1 MVKNRIVT
9 QITQKT
15 GMAKSKNAD
24 NTLADLRAKYHI
36 FAKNLKFLIT
46 SLTANHACMV
56 GYSKAR
62 LEVAKAINSLT
73 VDTPLFGCAGDIPAN
88 NASVGT
94 VDGGGATASD
104 NNNNN
109 NNSSTTDLVI
119 ANNGNTNT
127 NSKDS
132 YAAIHLALHR
142 KNKLYHDKYTEHIL
156 TYAAEWERVLTT
168 RINGHLKQSETLRV
182 DLDHYAKKV
191 EDLHKTIN
199 RTMTKG
205 KPVSDDNVDR
215 LKRNEAKLIQ
225 ARMEY
230 DRFVNDLCGYMEE
243 VMSRGWKDLHPLL
256 VKMAQFDATLC
267 NEESSLFARGMTG
280 VTDRLKNMKN
290 DHPGL
295 TPLGRLKELETASL
309 ESIARSNPDYGVI
322 VQGGG
327 EAATFAPLGGSS
339 TTTIGGGGLFSTLVT
354 SSSDELPL
362 NSDHKSDAGGGGGG
376 GGGGLYGQTASAPS
390 SGNYDWTRGSGG
402 EGGGGGNFIAPAP
415 SSGSGYDWATGGGVM
430 GGGGGG
436 GVSSIAPSEMVDRRR
451 TGVYS
456 NNPTSPQMS
465 SMLMAMQHAPP
476 PPTLGDIYDLNNG
489 GTSSNAPP
497 APPAQQQQQQYYGAR
512 PPMPPAPPP
521 SMPPPPPPTPTNNNM
536 MTSNFSQMSMY
547 GSLQGGGSGSSTNP
561 FGDDSSQVSYGA
573 PPQQGY
579 GVPQQQ
585 QQGYGAAPP
594 PSYGAPPQQ
603 GYGAPTQQGY
613 GAPTQQA
620 PYGQQQQQATY
631 GTPRNPF

>member
-24 NTLADLRAKYHI
+24 NTLADLRAKYYI

-46 SLTANHACMV
+46 SLTTNHACMV

-62 LEVAKAINSLT
+62 LDVAKAINSLT
-73 VDTPLFGCAGDIPAN
+73 VDTPLFGCAGDITA
-88 NASVGT
+88 ASVGT
-94 VDGGGATASD
+94 VDGGGAPGD
-104 NNNNN
+104 N

-119 ANNGNTNT
+119 TNSNTN

-156 TYAAEWERVLTT
+156 SYATEWERILTT

-199 RTMTKG
+199 KTMTKG
-205 KPVSDDNVDR
+205 KPVSDDNVDK

-225 ARMEY
+225 ARAEY

-243 VMSRGWKDLHPLL
+243 VMIRGWKDLHPLL
-256 VKMAQFDATLC
+256 VKMAQFDTTLC
-267 NEESSLFARGMTG
+267 NEESLLFTKSMTS

-290 DHPGL
+290 HHPGL

-309 ESIARSNPDYGVI
+309 ESIARCNPDYGVI

-339 TTTIGGGGLFSTLVT
+339 TTTTTTIGGGGLFSTLMT

-362 NSDHKSDAGGGGGG
+362 DSNHSSDAVG

-402 EGGGGGNFIAPAP
+402 GGGGGGNFIAPAP
-415 SSGSGYDWATGGGVM
+415 SSGSGYDWATGGGGM
-430 GGGGGG
+430 GGGR
-436 GVSSIAPSEMVDRRR
+436 GVPSIAPSEMVDRRR
-451 TGVYS
+451 TGVYG

-465 SMLMAMQHAPP
+465 SMIMAMQHAPP

-489 GTSSNAPP
+489 GSSSNAPP
-497 APPAQQQQQQYYGAR
+497 APPAQQQQQYYGAR

-547 GSLQGGGSGSSTNP
+547 GASQQGGGGGSGTNP

-579 GVPQQQ
+579 S
-585 QQGYGAAPP
+585 APP
-594 PSYGAPPQQ
+594 PSYGAPQQ
-603 GYGAPTQQGY
+603 GYGAPTQQ
-613 GAPTQQA
+613 AS
-620 PYGQQQQQATY
+620 YGQQQQQQAPY
-631 GTPRNPF
+631 GAQY

>member
-1 MVKNRIVT
+1 
-9 QITQKT
+9 
-15 GMAKSKNAD
+15 MAKSKNAD
-24 NTLADLRAKYHI
+24 NTLADLRAKYYI

-46 SLTANHACMV
+46 SLTTNHACMV

-73 VDTPLFGCAGDIPAN
+73 VDTPLFGCAGDIPA
-88 NASVGT
+88 AG
-94 VDGGGATASD
+94 GGGAPPGD

-109 NNSSTTDLVI
+109 STDLVI
-119 ANNGNTNT
+119 TNNNSNTT

-156 TYAAEWERVLTT
+156 TYATEWERILTT

-199 RTMTKG
+199 KTMTKG
-205 KPVSDDNVDR
+205 KPVSDDNVDK

-230 DRFVNDLCGYMEE
+230 DRFVIDLCGYMEE
-243 VMSRGWKDLHPLL
+243 VMLRGWKDLHPLL
-256 VKMAQFDATLC
+256 VKMAQFDTTLC
-267 NEESSLFARGMTG
+267 NEESSLFTKSMTS

-327 EAATFAPLGGSS
+327 EAATFAPLGS
-339 TTTIGGGGLFSTLVT
+339 TTTIGGGGLFSTLMT

-362 NSDHKSDAGGGGGG
+362 NSNHSSDTGGGGGG
-376 GGGGLYGQTASAPS
+376 IYGQTASAPS

-402 EGGGGGNFIAPAP
+402 GGGGNFIAPAP
-415 SSGSGYDWATGGGVM
+415 SSGSGYDWAGGGGM

-497 APPAQQQQQQYYGAR
+497 APSAQQQQQQYYGAR

-536 MTSNFSQMSMY
+536 MTSSFSQMSMY
-547 GSLQGGGSGSSTNP
+547 GTSLQGGGSSTNP

-573 PPQQGY
+573 PL
-579 GVPQQQ
+579 
-585 QQGYGAAPP
+585 QQGYGAPQKQQQG
-594 PSYGAPPQQ
+594 YGAPPQQ

-613 GAPTQQA
+613 GAPIQQA
-620 PYGQQQQQATY
+620 PYGQQQQQAPY

>member
-24 NTLADLRAKYHI
+24 NTLADLRAKYYI

-46 SLTANHACMV
+46 SLTTNHACMV

-73 VDTPLFGCAGDIPAN
+73 VDTPLFGCAGDIPA
-88 NASVGT
+88 AGG
-94 VDGGGATASD
+94 GGGAPPGDS
-104 NNNNN
+104 NN
-109 NNSSTTDLVI
+109 NNSSTTTDLVI
-119 ANNGNTNT
+119 NTN

-156 TYAAEWERVLTT
+156 TYATEWERILTT

-199 RTMTKG
+199 KTMTKG
-205 KPVSDDNVDR
+205 KPVSDDNVDK

-230 DRFVNDLCGYMEE
+230 DRFVLDLCGYMEE
-243 VMSRGWKDLHPLL
+243 VMLRGWKDLHPLL
-256 VKMAQFDATLC
+256 VKMAQFDTTLC
-267 NEESSLFARGMTG
+267 NEESSLFTRSMTS

-327 EAATFAPLGGSS
+327 EAATFAPLGST
-339 TTTIGGGGLFSTLVT
+339 TTTIGGGGLFSTLMT

-362 NSDHKSDAGGGGGG
+362 NSNHSSNAGGGGAGG
-376 GGGGLYGQTASAPS
+376 AGIYGQTASAPS
-390 SGNYDWTRGSGG
+390 SGNYDWTRGS
-402 EGGGGGNFIAPAP
+402 GGGGNFIAPAP
-415 SSGSGYDWATGGGVM
+415 SSGSGYDWATGGGGM

-536 MTSNFSQMSMY
+536 MTSSFSQMSMY
-547 GSLQGGGSGSSTNP
+547 GTSLQGGGSSTNP
-561 FGDDSSQVSYGA
+561 FADDSSQVSYGA

-579 GVPQQQ
+579 GVPQKQ
-585 QQGYGAAPP
+585 QQGYGAPP
-594 PSYGAPPQQ
+594 SSYGAPPQQ

-620 PYGQQQQQATY
+620 PYGHQQQAPY
-631 GTPRNPF
+631 GTQNRG

>member
-24 NTLADLRAKYHI
+24 NALADLRAKYYI

-46 SLTANHACMV
+46 SLTTNHACMV

-73 VDTPLFGCAGDIPAN
+73 VDTPLFSCAGDIPA
-88 NASVGT
+88 AAAVGT
-94 VDGGGATASD
+94 VDGGAPPGE
-104 NNNNN
+104 NN
-109 NNSSTTDLVI
+109 NNSASNTTHLVI
-119 ANNGNTNT
+119 VT
-127 NSKDS
+127 NSNTTTNSSNDS

-156 TYAAEWERVLTT
+156 TYATEWERILTT

-199 RTMTKG
+199 KTMTKG
-205 KPVSDDNVDR
+205 KPVSDDNVDK

-225 ARMEY
+225 ARAEY

-243 VMSRGWKDLHPLL
+243 VMIRGWKDLHPLL
-256 VKMAQFDATLC
+256 VKMAQFDTTLC
-267 NEESSLFARGMTG
+267 NEESSLLTRSMTS

-322 VQGGG
+322 IHGGG

-339 TTTIGGGGLFSTLVT
+339 TTTIGGGGLFSTLMT

-362 NSDHKSDAGGGGGG
+362 NSNQSSDAGGGG

-402 EGGGGGNFIAPAP
+402 GGGGGNFIAPAP
-415 SSGSGYDWATGGGVM
+415 SSGSDYDWATGGGGM

-436 GVSSIAPSEMVDRRR
+436 RRGVSSIAPSEMVDRRR
-451 TGVYS
+451 TGMYS

-476 PPTLGDIYDLNNG
+476 PPTLGDIYDLNKG
-489 GTSSNAPP
+489 GTSTNAPP
-497 APPAQQQQQQYYGAR
+497 AQQQQYYGAR
-512 PPMPPAPPP
+512 PLMPPAPPP

-547 GSLQGGGSGSSTNP
+547 GGASQQGGGGGISTNP
-561 FGDDSSQVSYGA
+561 FGDDSSQVSY
-573 PPQQGY
+573 
-579 GVPQQQ
+579 
-585 QQGYGAAPP
+585 
-594 PSYGAPPQQ
+594 SAPPQQ
-603 GYGAPTQQGY
+603 GYGAPQQQQQGY
-613 GAPTQQA
+613 NAPPPSYGVPQQGHGAPKQQA
-620 PYGQQQQQATY
+620 SYGQQQQQASY
-631 GTPRNPF
+631 GQQQQAPYGAQY

>member
-1 MVKNRIVT
+1 M
-9 QITQKT
+9 
-15 GMAKSKNAD
+15 
-24 NTLADLRAKYHI
+24 
-36 FAKNLKFLIT
+36 
-46 SLTANHACMV
+46 
-56 GYSKAR
+56 
-62 LEVAKAINSLT
+62 AKAINSLT
-73 VDTPLFGCAGDIPAN
+73 FNTPLFGCAGDIPAN
-88 NASVGT
+88 ASVGM
-94 VDGGGATASD
+94 VDGGGGTASD

-109 NNSSTTDLVI
+109 SSMTDLVI
-119 ANNGNTNT
+119 TNDGNNA

-132 YAAIHLALHR
+132 HAAIHLALHR

-156 TYAAEWERVLTT
+156 TYAAEWERILTT
-168 RINGHLKQSETLRV
+168 RISGHLKQSETLRV

-199 RTMTKG
+199 KTMTKG

-243 VMSRGWKDLHPLL
+243 VMLRGWKDLHPLL
-256 VKMAQFDATLC
+256 VKMAQFDTTLC
-267 NEESSLFARGMTG
+267 NEESSLFTRSMTG

-339 TTTIGGGGLFSTLVT
+339 TIGGGGLFSTLMT

-362 NSDHKSDAGGGGGG
+362 NSNHRSDAGVGG

-402 EGGGGGNFIAPAP
+402 GGGGNFIAPAP
-415 SSGSGYDWATGGGVM
+415 SSGSGYDWATGGGGM
-430 GGGGGG
+430 GG

-497 APPAQQQQQQYYGAR
+497 APTAQQQQQQQQQQQYYGAR

-585 QQGYGAAPP
+585 QQQGYGAAPP

-603 GYGAPTQQGY
+603 GYGAPTQQ
-613 GAPTQQA
+613 A
-620 PYGQQQQQATY
+620 PYGQQQQQAPY